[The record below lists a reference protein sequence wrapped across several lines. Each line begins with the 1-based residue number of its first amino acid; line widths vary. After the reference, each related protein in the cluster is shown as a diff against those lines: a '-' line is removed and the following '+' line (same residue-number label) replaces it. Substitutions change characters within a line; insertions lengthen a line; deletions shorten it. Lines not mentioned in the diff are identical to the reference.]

1 MNLKTKVKDKLMV
14 YGCVDTSVAD
24 IENGFVEV
32 LWTAQKLTL
41 VGFDYYLY
49 KKSIPIGSST
59 TAIDLPDCTLIDHL
73 NNTPLLHGGAH
84 SLILIEQA
92 RQSSAAVHD
101 VAHFHGGKQYTHAD
115 NWVIPMNFDKAL
127 MYVTIWEP
135 TQWEL
140 DSLDHVTLTSDQP
153 WYPDLINDT
162 L

>member
-1 MNLKTKVKDKLMV
+1 M
-14 YGCVDTSVAD
+14 
-24 IENGFVEV
+24 
-32 LWTAQKLTL
+32 
-41 VGFDYYLY
+41 
-49 KKSIPIGSST
+49 
-59 TAIDLPDCTLIDHL
+59 
-73 NNTPLLHGGAH
+73 
-84 SLILIEQA
+84 
-92 RQSSAAVHD
+92 
-101 VAHFHGGKQYTHAD
+101 AHFHGGKQYTHAD